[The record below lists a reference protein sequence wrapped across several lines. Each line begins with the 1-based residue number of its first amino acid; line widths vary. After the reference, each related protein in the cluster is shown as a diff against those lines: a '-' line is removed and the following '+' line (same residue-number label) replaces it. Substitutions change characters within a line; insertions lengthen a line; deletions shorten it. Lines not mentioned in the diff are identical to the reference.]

1 MPTSESLKK
10 LSLNDIA
17 IMSSLG
23 HSFKSNLGKYVQI
36 DPFTVP
42 DPFDE
47 KDNYNYSIIVDREE
61 PNRIIALI
69 ASMKNSSLL
78 VLWNN
83 ILDEHMNRL
92 SLSKQRCCSIRDSN
106 GPQR

>member
-47 KDNYNYSIIVDREE
+47 KDDYNYSIIVDREE
-61 PNRIIALI
+61 PNRIICTD
-69 ASMKNSSLL
+69 SFDEKFFSSCFM
-78 VLWNN
+78 
-83 ILDEHMNRL
+83 E
-92 SLSKQRCCSIRDSN
+92 QYF
-106 GPQR
+106 G